1 VNPFFLN
8 DFQQAAKNFPL
19 ARVTQ
24 VISILREYDLRSK
37 GVDNGSATDGELMKE
52 MVYRIIH

>member
-1 VNPFFLN
+1 V
-8 DFQQAAKNFPL
+8 
-19 ARVTQ
+19 ARVAN

-37 GVDNGSATDGELMKE
+37 GVDNGSASDGELMKE